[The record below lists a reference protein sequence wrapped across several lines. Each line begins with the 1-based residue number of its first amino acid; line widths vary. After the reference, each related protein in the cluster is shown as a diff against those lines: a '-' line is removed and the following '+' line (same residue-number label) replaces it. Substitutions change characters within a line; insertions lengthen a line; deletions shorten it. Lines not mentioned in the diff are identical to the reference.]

1 MAQDE
6 TEQPEHTGFPT
17 IRAWLKTRP
26 FRGPDPLEEDVL

>member
-6 TEQPEHTGFPT
+6 TDRPEHLDFAA

-26 FRGPDPLEEDVL
+26 FRGPDPLKEDAL